1 MEVNFHFVL
10 LLNAREMANSRIGK
24 LENCRIAEL
33 GQLGQQR
40 NTQAVSHIEFDI
52 IAIDYRHE
60 FEFSSSELC
69 KAGLEKNVE
78 QAKGN

>member
-1 MEVNFHFVL
+1 
-10 LLNAREMANSRIGK
+10 MANSRIGE

-40 NTQAVSHIEFDI
+40 STQAVSHIEFDI

-60 FEFSSSELC
+60 FEFSSCELC

-78 QAKGN
+78 EQEEQAKATGDAASVTF